1 MSTVHDFHVDLDHLA
16 ALRRALGELETTL
29 GTAHAHH
36 WPAIDPTLHLGPAAW
51 RVEKNDSA
59 TYVYGL
65 LNEANP
71 LGDTHADLVRR
82 LEDWYHRIHEMVTTM
97 TTNADRTHARYSA
110 ADDAVAAA
118 AAQAL
123 RAVEGDECRDR
134 RGGGGWGGGDD
145 WSDRGDGNGGS
156 DGSRGS
162 AAANRNSGVI
172 GRGWMGAGAR

>member
-1 MSTVHDFHVDLDHLA
+1 MSTTTHNFHVNLDHLA

-36 WPAIDPTLHLGPAAW
+36 WPTIDPTLHLGPAAW
-51 RVEKNDSA
+51 RVEKGDSA

-123 RAVEGDECRDR
+123 RAVEGDECGDR
-134 RGGGGWGGGDD
+134 RGGGRGGGGIR
-145 WSDRGDGNGGS
+145 SGGDSASSGS
-156 DGSRGS
+156 GRATG
-162 AAANRNSGVI
+162 NSGAN
-172 GRGWMGAGAR
+172 GRDRMGAGPQ

>member
-1 MSTVHDFHVDLDHLA
+1 MSTTSTTTTTPSGPHDFHICLDHLA
-16 ALRRALGELETTL
+16 SLRRALADLETTL
-29 GTAHAHH
+29 AAAHAHH
-36 WPAIDPTLHLGPAAW
+36 WPTIDPTLHLGPAAW
-51 RVEKNDSA
+51 RVEKDDSA

-97 TTNADRTHARYSA
+97 TTNADRTHARYTA

-118 AAQAL
+118 AAKAL

-134 RGGGGWGGGDD
+134 RGRWGGGTDRGSGRGGGGWH
-145 WSDRGDGNGGS
+145 GGS
-156 DGSRGS
+156 SE
-162 AAANRNSGVI
+162 SG
-172 GRGWMGAGAR
+172 GGWMGAGAR